1 MATVR
6 DLASALAL
14 AREQRVVPFT
24 DVDGL
29 LVSFVGAVTGEPVRG
44 SWWGHRLGR
53 LIFNLGGELE
63 GSGEVLAAKLVAGKI
78 TFVHRSL
85 WPALLRVVEDAGW
98 RKARMAE
105 LSATAR
111 DLLEAVEREGE
122 LRLDRWAESRKLD
135 TKGRRALARARGEL
149 EARLLVRFQEVH
161 TEAGVH
167 ASFLETWARWPARDD
182 VAPAA
187 AKLSF
192 DEALVALREACRG
205 CAAPALDGG
214 KRRDG

>member
-1 MATVR
+1 MATVS

-14 AREQRVVPFT
+14 ARDQRVVPFT
-24 DVDGL
+24 DVDPSRGGL

-98 RKARMAE
+98 RKAR
-105 LSATAR
+105 
-111 DLLEAVEREGE
+111 
-122 LRLDRWAESRKLD
+122 
-135 TKGRRALARARGEL
+135 
-149 EARLLVRFQEVH
+149 
-161 TEAGVH
+161 
-167 ASFLETWARWPARDD
+167 
-182 VAPAA
+182 
-187 AKLSF
+187 
-192 DEALVALREACRG
+192 
-205 CAAPALDGG
+205 
-214 KRRDG
+214 